1 MKHQT
6 KLSQEQQQQSRQVG
20 TGQQAQ
26 QQSAR
31 EFANAEEMLRYDA
44 AHTPVPP
51 GIAQRLQKS
60 TGDLPR
66 PKTSWWKR
74 LFGGT
79 HP

>member
-1 MKHQT
+1 MKQQT
-6 KLSQEQQQQSRQVG
+6 KLSEEQQSRQVG
-20 TGQQAQ
+20 TEQQTQ

-44 AHTPVPP
+44 AHTTVPP

-60 TGDLPR
+60 TGDLPG
-66 PKTSWWKR
+66 PKTAWWKR

-79 HP
+79 QP

>member
-6 KLSQEQQQQSRQVG
+6 KLTQEQQQHAAQH
-20 TGQQAQ
+20 QAQ
-26 QQSAR
+26 QPAAR
-31 EFANAEEMLRYDA
+31 EFANAEELLRYDA

-60 TGDLPR
+60 TGDLPGSK
-66 PKTSWWKR
+66 PAWWKR

-79 HP
+79 QP